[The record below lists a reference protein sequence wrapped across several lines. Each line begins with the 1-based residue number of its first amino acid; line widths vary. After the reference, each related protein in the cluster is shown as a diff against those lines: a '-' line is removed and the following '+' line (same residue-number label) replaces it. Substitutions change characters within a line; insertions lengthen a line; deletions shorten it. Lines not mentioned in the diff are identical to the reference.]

1 MNYEV
6 GKWGSGE
13 WGSREVG
20 KWGSREVGKWG
31 SREVGKLSHHPI
43 TPKPYH
49 PITLFPDDRLLLWL
63 SQLWWVKCILRYI
76 SQERGGGT
84 NHKDT
89 KDTKI
94 DRSYVN

>member
-1 MNYEV
+1 MPERTV
-6 GKWGSGE
+6 PPGE
-13 WGSREVG
+13 KQAIE
-20 KWGSREVGKWG
+20 KE
-31 SREVGKLSHHPI
+31 
-43 TPKPYH
+43 
-49 PITLFPDDRLLLWL
+49 LLWQQNCRL

>member
-1 MNYEV
+1 MFAE
-6 GKWGSGE
+6 G
-13 WGSREVG
+13 RI
-20 KWGSREVGKWG
+20 
-31 SREVGKLSHHPI
+31 P
-43 TPKPYH
+43 
-49 PITLFPDDRLLLWL
+49 LWL
-63 SQLWWVKCILRYI
+63 ILRYI